1 MALPFELRQR
11 FCVQATLATGDAS
24 KTLVDVGAGVTI
36 VVTSLNV
43 MGMVAAAQVLYV
55 GDTSGTV
62 KVASYPASHPAV
74 GVSRQIELK
83 EGLKLT
89 EGEDLIIKPAA
100 AGPSVHV
107 VAEGYLLKSNVNLG
121 A

>member
-1 MALPFELRQR
+1 MLPVEARQR
-11 FCVQATLATGDAS
+11 FSVQATLGTGDAS
-24 KTLVDVGAGVTI
+24 KTLLDVGAGVTI
-36 VVTSLNV
+36 VVMNVTLTSL
-43 MGMVAAAQVLYV
+43 VAAAQSLYV

-62 KVASYPASHPAV
+62 KALSAAASLTVHAQLACQLV
-74 GVSRQIELK
+74 
-83 EGLKLT
+83 EGLRLT

>member
-1 MALPFELRQR
+1 MALPFEIRQR
-11 FCVQATLATGDAS
+11 FSVALTLGTGDAS
-24 KTLVDVGAGVTI
+24 KTLVDIGAGVTI
-36 VVTSLNV
+36 CVTNIL
-43 MGMVAAAQVLYV
+43 MIGLVAAAQVLYV

-62 KVASYPASHPAV
+62 KVLSVAASWPANNFINA
-74 GVSRQIELK
+74 QFNQ
-83 EGLKLT
+83 GLALT

-107 VAEGYLLKSNVNLG
+107 VVEGYLVKSNVNLG